1 MALTATANIQ
11 VKLDIVNVLKIQNC
25 ISFVS
30 SFNRTNLTYA
40 VLNKDPKKID
50 DEIVSFI
57 GKKYQGACGIIYCTS
72 RAKCEETAA
81 KLKRKGLKIDFYHAG
96 LDTDDR
102 VRVQNAWAANEI
114 NIIVATI
121 AFGMGIDK
129 PDVRFVIHYSLPQ
142 SLEGYYQET
151 GRAGRDGNPSDCL
164 LYYSYRDKHS
174 IENMIDKGEG
184 DRDQKERQRSNLRS
198 MIAYCENQ
206 IECRRHLILSVIFS
220 LII

>member
-11 VKLDIVNVLKIQNC
+11 VKLDIMNVLKIQNC

-30 SFNRTNLTYA
+30 SFNRTNLTYT

-50 DEIVSFI
+50 DEIVQFI
-57 GKKYQGACGIIYCTS
+57 SKKYQKSCGIIYCTS
-72 RAKCEETAA
+72 RAKCEDTAS
-81 KLKRKGLKIDFYHAG
+81 KLKKRGLKIDFYHAG

-102 VRVQNAWAANEI
+102 VRVQNAWAENRI

-129 PDVRFVIHYSLPQ
+129 PDVRFVIHYSIPQ

-151 GRAGRDGNPSDCL
+151 GRAGRDGNPSDCI

-184 DRDQKERQRSNLRS
+184 SWEQKERQRSNLRS
-198 MIAYCENQ
+198 MIAYCENK
-206 IECRRHLILSVIFS
+206 IECRRQLILSVFFFKN
-220 LII
+220 